1 MHLARAI
8 QMMGS
13 DRIRAITDAAEWFAQ
28 AAREAEAAG
37 NHGRAAAFF
46 KAALAVLGGQPPA
59 QVRANLERASIL
71 IPVEEGA
78 AVPEAG
84 EASPDGAR
92 ETGGGSGE

>member
-1 MHLARAI
+1 
-8 QMMGS
+8 MGS

-46 KAALAVLGGQPPA
+46 KAALAVLGGQPLE

-71 IPVEEGA
+71 IPLQEGVAAEGGEGA
-78 AVPEAG
+78 QDDA
-84 EASPDGAR
+84 
-92 ETGGGSGE
+92 GSGTDGGDSGE